1 MASVGYTLEGVT
13 LGDKELAQI
22 SNLVRTKAGIALT
35 PAKRPLIIARLQKR
49 LRHLQLRSYAEY
61 MKVLESD
68 TSGEEL
74 TSFLDALTTN
84 HTYFFREEQHFE
96 LLASGVVPEWRKRNP
111 SGPLRM
117 WCAACSSGQ
126 EPYTIAMTLADMPQP
141 VPFTMLAS
149 DLSTKVLEKASS
161 GVYRMED
168 VRGLPA
174 DILRRHFERGIGA
187 QSGLARVSAA
197 LRKPITYRQINLLEE
212 GPGGQPFDV
221 IFCRNVMIYFEADV
235 QQRVVTMLERHL
247 APGGYLFVSHSES
260 LNAVSHG
267 LKWFA
272 PAAYRKPPHA

>member
-1 MASVGYTLEGVT
+1 MATAGYNLEPVL
-13 LGDKELAQI
+13 LGDRELAQI
-22 SNLVRTKAGIALT
+22 SALVRTKAGITLT

-49 LRHLQLRSYAEY
+49 LRRLKLSSYGDY
-61 MKVLESD
+61 MKVLEAD

-96 LLASGVVPEWRKRNP
+96 LLAATVVPELRRTDH
-111 SGPLRM
+111 GRPLRM

-126 EPYTIAMTLADMPQP
+126 EPYTIAMTLADMTDPP
-141 VPFTMLAS
+141 AFTMLAS
-149 DLSTKVLEKASS
+149 DLSTRVLEKAAS

-168 VRGLPA
+168 VRGLPL
-174 DILRRHFERGIGA
+174 DVLRRHFERGVGE
-187 QSGLARVSAA
+187 QDGLARVSAA
-197 LRKPITYRQINLLEE
+197 LRRNITYRQINLLEQ

-221 IFCRNVMIYFEADV
+221 IFCRNVMIYFETDV

-260 LNAVSHG
+260 LNSVSHG
-267 LKWFA
+267 LKWIA
-272 PAAYRKPPHA
+272 PAAYRKPLNG